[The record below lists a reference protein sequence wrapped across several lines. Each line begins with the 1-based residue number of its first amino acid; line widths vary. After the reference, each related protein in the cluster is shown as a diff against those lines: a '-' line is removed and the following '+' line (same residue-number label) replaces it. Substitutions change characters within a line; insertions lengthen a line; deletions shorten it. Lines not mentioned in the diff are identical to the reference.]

1 VYRRVD
7 YRAQMPG
14 GTNYER
20 AAKRFDSPEVG
31 PLLERAEPWLTED
44 LWALI
49 DGCLKVVPAQRLK
62 MPQVVKRLQA
72 LADAADIRL
81 EDEME
86 LKMKQVT

>member
-1 VYRRVD
+1 
-7 YRAQMPG
+7 
-14 GTNYER
+14 
-20 AAKRFDSPEVG
+20 
-31 PLLERAEPWLTED
+31 LTED
-44 LWALI
+44 LWALV

-81 EDEME
+81 EDEIE